1 MNYDVLITRST
12 DFFQRKNRWEE
23 EAALWKYCQ
32 SYQIILIR
40 IFKGLNGMKCNPIL
54 IGLVECVA
62 QIQNG
67 GECLESMVRPHMSNK
82 KMLFLHFDVKELE

>member
-1 MNYDVLITRST
+1 MNYDVLITFST
-12 DFFQRKNRWEE
+12 EFFQRKNRWEF
-23 EAALWKYCQ
+23 
-32 SYQIILIR
+32 LIR

-82 KMLFLHFDVKELE
+82 KCFFYISMLKN